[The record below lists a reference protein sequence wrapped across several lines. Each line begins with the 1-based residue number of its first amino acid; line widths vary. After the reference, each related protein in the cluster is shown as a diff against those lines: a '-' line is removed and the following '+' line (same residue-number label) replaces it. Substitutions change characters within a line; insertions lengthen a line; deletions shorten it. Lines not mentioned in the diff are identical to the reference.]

1 MAEALKF
8 TEDHLWVRIE
18 GNRAHLGISEYGQVE
33 LGEVIAVELPDV
45 GDEVEKG
52 EPFGEIE
59 SVRTVSELLAPLSG
73 TIVATNNE
81 LDDHPA
87 IVNEDPYHEGWLVE
101 IELGGE
107 AERGG
112 LVDGDEEGGYAA
124 GGEGSRGVRRGRP
137 LRGGRRDRDTSPSG
151 PARPTW
157 RGASR
162 PRQ

>member
-73 TIVATNNE
+73 TVVATNNE

-101 IELGGE
+101 IELADE
-107 AERGG
+107 RESFERPSWLAEEVTHDPQYSNSR
-112 LVDGDEEGGYAA
+112 LAA
-124 GGEGSRGVRRGRP
+124 PRRAG
-137 LRGGRRDRDTSPSG
+137 
-151 PARPTW
+151 
-157 RGASR
+157 
-162 PRQ
+162 